1 MCVCVWV
8 RAHVRIIK
16 NYAFFPFSFFA
27 RRVNSA
33 PNRIRSLS
41 FFTSAIFRCV
51 VCKLVA
57 STRILPHILD
67 ELCFSRQIFIIF
79 FCCSS
84 SRNSSL
90 LILFNVRLSTYFCV
104 NILVDSRFYRIA
116 FFGYAEIERGFCADM
131 KKKHVCFENLSVC
144 FVLRLICFMSMRI
157 HMRAHSHCS
166 FEFTSESR
174 KKKSNSEFLSR
185 AFWGFTVQHR
195 RLSQRARLRVSLLFS
210 VVHIYIFIFRCRKHH
225 FPSCV
230 SIEIIILF
238 LSR

>member
-57 STRILPHILD
+57 STRTLPHILD

-157 HMRAHSHCS
+157 HMRANSHCS

-174 KKKSNSEFLSR
+174 KKIKFRIPELFRGLQFNTEDCHSERDCESR
-185 AFWGFTVQHR
+185 CYFRWF
-195 RLSQRARLRVSLLFS
+195 
-210 VVHIYIFIFRCRKHH
+210 IFIF
-225 FPSCV
+225 
-230 SIEIIILF
+230 LF
-238 LSR
+238 FVAASTTFRRASQLKS